1 MKCSDVMTQN
11 PVCCVGSDSVI
22 RAAQLMSAGDIGSVP
37 VIDSERNK
45 LLLGIVTDRDLTV
58 KVLGENLD
66 PQETYVEDV
75 MTYDPAT
82 CYPGDDVSKA
92 TDVMSEHQIRRVPVI
107 DIDGRIVGIIS
118 QADIALY
125 THNAQKTAE
134 VVQEI
139 SKPEM
144 QTSQS

>member
-1 MKCSDVMTQN
+1 MKCSDVMTQS
-11 PVCCVGSDSVI
+11 PVCCIGSDTVVK
-22 RAAQLMSAGDIGSVP
+22 AAQMMSASDVGSVP

-45 LLLGIVTDRDLTV
+45 LLLGIVTDRDLTL
-58 KVLGENLD
+58 KVLGENRD
-66 PQETYVEDV
+66 PKATLIEDV
-75 MTYDPAT
+75 MTFDPAT
-82 CYPGDDVSKA
+82 CYPGDDLSKA
-92 TDVMSEHQIRRVPVI
+92 MDIMSEYQIRRVPVI
-107 DIDGRIVGIIS
+107 DIDGRIIGIIS

-139 SKPEM
+139 SKPEL